1 MKHISNH
8 ETMKLSNNKVRVRFA
23 PSPTGYMHVGNF
35 RTALYTYL
43 FARRQQGTFV
53 VRIEDTDQKRYV
65 QDALEK
71 LIGILKWACFEYSEG
86 VFIEDGQVIQKGDV
100 GPYIQ
105 SERLDI
111 YKKYAEQAIADGR
124 AYYCFCTPER
134 LELMRNEQTKAKQA
148 PMYDRLCL
156 RLSQEEKTKKI
167 SDGEPFVIRQKI
179 DTEGTTRYED
189 LVRGVVE
196 IKNSLLDDQVLM
208 KSDGYPTYN
217 FANVIDD
224 HLMGIT
230 HVTRGEE
237 YISSTPKYIQLY
249 QNFGWEIPK
258 FAHLPLLLNPD
269 KSKLSKRQG
278 DVAVEDYIAKGYLKE
293 AIINFVMLLG
303 WNPGKG
309 STQEIFSL
317 EELMEIFDFAQIH
330 KGGAVFD
337 LKKLDWMNAQYLKKL
352 SIDELYERALS
363 GGFLQKE
370 LIANAPESMKTEPYL
385 KRVLAVERE
394 RLTKLSDIG
403 ELNPFFFATDPVY
416 DPRKL
421 HWKENTVDITLTS
434 LEQAVVL
441 LESQDDTVWSDVS
454 LLEEKL
460 LAAAGDKK
468 GDFLWPLRY
477 ALTGA
482 DRSPSPPQVAWVLG
496 KDESLLR
503 IKMALERL
511 SS

>member
-1 MKHISNH
+1 MS
-8 ETMKLSNNKVRVRFA
+8 ERVRVRFA
-23 PSPTGYMHVGNF
+23 PSPTGYIHVGNF

-43 FARRQQGTFV
+43 FARRQQGTFIL
-53 VRIEDTDQKRYV
+53 RIEDTDQKRYV

-71 LIGILKWACFEYSEG
+71 LIGILGWAGFEYSEG

-111 YKKYAEQAIADGR
+111 YKKYADQAVADGQ

-134 LELMRNEQTKAKQA
+134 LETMRNDQTKAKQA

-156 RLSQEEKTKKI
+156 QLSQEEKEQKI
-167 SDGEPFVIRQKI
+167 AAGESFVVRQKI
-179 DTEGTTRYED
+179 DTEGSTRYED
-189 LVRGVVE
+189 LVRGTVE

-237 YISSTPKYIQLY
+237 YISSTPKYVQLY
-249 QNFGWEIPK
+249 KNFGWDVPK

-278 DVAVEDYIAKGYLKE
+278 DVAVEDYISKGYLKE
-293 AIINFVMLLG
+293 AIINFVVLLG

-309 STQEIFSL
+309 STQEIFTL
-317 EELMEIFDFAQIH
+317 EELVGAFDFAQIH

-337 LKKLDWMNAQYLKKL
+337 LKKLDWMNGEYIKKL
-352 SIDELYERALS
+352 SVDELYERVVS
-363 GGFLQKE
+363 GGFLNKE
-370 LIANAPESMKTEPYL
+370 LITNAPEMMKTESYL
-385 KRVLAVERE
+385 KRVLSVERE

-421 HWKENTVDITLTS
+421 HWKENTVDLTQAS
-434 LEQAVVL
+434 LKQALVL
-441 LESQDDTVWSDVS
+441 LESLDDTAWNDVL

-460 LAAAGDKK
+460 LSAAGDKK

-496 KDESLLR
+496 KNESMLR
-503 IKMALERL
+503 VEKALEKL
-511 SS
+511 SMK

>member
-1 MKHISNH
+1 
-8 ETMKLSNNKVRVRFA
+8 
-23 PSPTGYMHVGNF
+23 MHVGNF

-43 FARRQQGTFV
+43 FARRQQGTFI

-71 LIGILKWACFEYSEG
+71 LIGILGWAGFEYSEG
-86 VFIEDGQVIQKGDV
+86 VFIENGQVIQKGDV

-111 YKKYAEQAIADGR
+111 YKKYADQAIAEGQ

-134 LELMRNEQTKAKQA
+134 LEIMRNEQTKAKQA

-156 RLSQEEKTKKI
+156 RLSKEEKEQKA
-167 SDGEPFVIRQKI
+167 SAGESFVIRQKI
-179 DTEGTTRYED
+179 NTEGSTRYED
-189 LVRGVVE
+189 LVRGTVE

-217 FANVIDD
+217 FANVVDD

-237 YISSTPKYIQLY
+237 YISSTPKYVQLY
-249 QNFGWEIPK
+249 KNFGWDVPK

-278 DVAVEDYIAKGYLKE
+278 DVAVEDYISKGYLKE
-293 AIINFVMLLG
+293 AIINFVVLLG

-309 STQEIFSL
+309 STQEIFTL
-317 EELMEIFDFAQIH
+317 TELAQAFDFAQIH
-330 KGGAVFD
+330 KAGAVFD
-337 LKKLDWMNAQYLKKL
+337 IKKLDWMNAQYLKKL
-352 SIDELYERALS
+352 SVNELYECVVS
-363 GGFLQKE
+363 GGFLKKE
-370 LIANAPESMKTEPYL
+370 LITNAPEAMKTENYL

-403 ELNPFFFATDPVY
+403 ELNPFFFAADPVY

-421 HWKENTVDITLTS
+421 HWKENTIDMTKAS
-434 LEQAVVL
+434 LEQALAL
-441 LESQDDTVWSDVS
+441 LESFDDTIWNDVL

-460 LAAAGDKK
+460 LLAAGDKK

-496 KDESLLR
+496 KNESLLR
-503 IKMALERL
+503 VEKALEKL
-511 SS
+511 SV

>member
-1 MKHISNH
+1 MSN
-8 ETMKLSNNKVRVRFA
+8 VRVRFA

-43 FARRQQGTFV
+43 FARRQQGTFI

-71 LIGILKWACFEYSEG
+71 LIGILGWAGFEYSEG

-111 YKKYAEQAIADGR
+111 YKKYADQAIADGQ

-134 LELMRNEQTKAKQA
+134 LEIMRNDQTKAKQA

-156 RLSQEEKTKKI
+156 QLSQEEKEQKI
-167 SDGEPFVIRQKI
+167 AAGVAFVVRQKI
-179 DTEGTTRYED
+179 NTEGSTCYED
-189 LVRGVVE
+189 LVRGTVE

-237 YISSTPKYIQLY
+237 YISSTPKYVQLY
-249 QNFGWEIPK
+249 KNFGWDVPK

-278 DVAVEDYIAKGYLKE
+278 DVAVEDYISKGYLKE
-293 AIINFVMLLG
+293 AIINFVVLLG

-309 STQEIFSL
+309 STQEIFTL
-317 EELMEIFDFAQIH
+317 DELVEIFDFAQIH

-337 LKKLDWMNAQYLKKL
+337 LKKLDWMNSEYIKKL
-352 SIDELYERALS
+352 SVDELYERVVF
-363 GGFLQKE
+363 GGFLNKD
-370 LIANAPESMKTEPYL
+370 LITNAPEAMKTESYL
-385 KRVLAVERE
+385 KRVLSVERE

-403 ELNPFFFATDPVY
+403 ELNPFFFAIDPVY

-421 HWKENTVDITLTS
+421 HWKENTAEMTKAS
-434 LEQAVVL
+434 LEQALAL
-441 LESQDDTVWSDVS
+441 LESFDDATWNDVK

-460 LAAAGDKK
+460 LLAAGDKK

-496 KDESLLR
+496 KNESVLR
-503 IKMALERL
+503 VEKALEKL
-511 SS
+511 SL

>member
-1 MKHISNH
+1 MSEN
-8 ETMKLSNNKVRVRFA
+8 VRARFA

-43 FARRQQGTFV
+43 FAHKQKGTFIL
-53 VRIEDTDQKRYV
+53 RIEDTDQKRYV

-71 LIGILKWACFEYSEG
+71 LIGILDWAGFKYSEG
-86 VFIEDGQVIQKGDV
+86 VFIENGTVIQRGDV

-111 YKKYAEQAIADGR
+111 YKKYAHQAIADGW
-124 AYYCFCTPER
+124 AYHCFCTPER
-134 LELMRNEQTKAKQA
+134 LEAMRNEQTKAKQA

-156 RLSQEEKTKKI
+156 QLSQEKQEKKI
-167 SDGEPFVIRQKI
+167 SAGESFVIRQKI
-179 DTEGTTRYED
+179 DTEGSTQYED
-189 LVRGVVE
+189 LVRGTVE

-237 YISSTPKYIQLY
+237 YISSTPKYVQLY
-249 QNFGWEIPK
+249 QNFGWEVPK

-317 EELMEIFDFAQIH
+317 DELAKVFDFAQIH

-337 LKKLDWMNAQYLKKL
+337 LKKLDWMNAEYIKKL
-352 SIDELYERALS
+352 SVDELYERALS
-363 GGFLQKE
+363 LGVFENEFFAAVPAAKKE
-370 LIANAPESMKTEPYL
+370 ASFM
-385 KRVLAVERE
+385 KRVLSVEHD
-394 RLTKLSDIG
+394 RLVRLSDIG
-403 ELNPFFFATDPVY
+403 VQNPFFFSDELSY
-416 DPRKL
+416 DGKL
-421 HWKENTVDITLTS
+421 LSWKENDAALTRAS
-434 LEQAVVL
+434 LEQAEKL
-441 LESQDDTVWSDVS
+441 LGAFDAATWEN
-454 LLEEKL
+454 LKIIEEKL
-460 LAAAGDKK
+460 LAEADRRPDHSPEGSVTGK
-468 GDFLWPLRY
+468 GDFLWPLRA

-482 DRSPSPPQVAWVLG
+482 ERSPSPAQVVWVLG
-496 KDESLLR
+496 KKESLMRLEN
-503 IKMALERL
+503 ALKKL
-511 SS
+511 L

>member
-1 MKHISNH
+1 MSN
-8 ETMKLSNNKVRVRFA
+8 VRVRFA

-43 FARRQQGTFV
+43 FARRQQGTFI

-71 LIGILKWACFEYSEG
+71 LIGILGWAGFEYSEG

-111 YKKYAEQAIADGR
+111 YKKYADQAIADGQ

-134 LELMRNEQTKAKQA
+134 LEIMRNDQTKAKQA

-156 RLSQEEKTKKI
+156 QLSQEEKEQKI
-167 SDGEPFVIRQKI
+167 AAGVAFVVRQKI
-179 DTEGTTRYED
+179 DTEGSTRYED
-189 LVRGVVE
+189 LVRGTVE

-237 YISSTPKYIQLY
+237 YISSTPKYVQLY
-249 QNFGWEIPK
+249 KNFGWDVPK

-278 DVAVEDYIAKGYLKE
+278 DVAVEDYISKGYLKE
-293 AIINFVMLLG
+293 AIINFVVLLG

-309 STQEIFSL
+309 STQEIFTL
-317 EELMEIFDFAQIH
+317 DELVEIFDFAQIH

-337 LKKLDWMNAQYLKKL
+337 LKKLDWMNSEYIKKL
-352 SIDELYERALS
+352 SVDELYERVVF
-363 GGFLQKE
+363 GGFLNKD
-370 LIANAPESMKTEPYL
+370 LITNAPEAMKTESYL
-385 KRVLAVERE
+385 KRVLSVERE

-403 ELNPFFFATDPVY
+403 ELNPFFFAIDPVY

-421 HWKENTVDITLTS
+421 HWKENTVEMTRTS
-434 LEQAVVL
+434 LEQALAL
-441 LESQDDTVWSDVS
+441 LESFDDATWNDVS
-454 LLEEKL
+454 VLEEKL

-496 KDESLLR
+496 KNESILR
-503 IKMALERL
+503 VEKALEKL
-511 SS
+511 SL